1 MIIKQWMS
9 SSEKLRTSARLQK
22 IKDKTDL
29 AKTIKTL
36 TPLNKDVLSE
46 KVLPTKKETE
56 EVKKEDS
63 VTMAATKEEIAEML
77 RKQRTRKAFELEHFS
92 GKSSDNAKE
101 FLASFENYSKLNN
114 IPDSEKI
121 LTFEMCLLG
130 TAKVWFLTLPEET
143 KKNFKMISELFQKDY
158 VQNNQW
164 LNTTRL
170 ENRKLRIG
178 ETAEH
183 YITDMSN
190 LALLTGIKDEEL
202 GKALIRGLPDQLRWH
217 VISFNPTTLSDTIQ
231 RILLGEATLAFT
243 KKEEIHAIED
253 NELAMLM
260 KTMELRMEKLEEVLK
275 TRPSDKDDFSH
286 QRSKSLPRQ
295 FDNCDGWSKM
305 GQRENDYYYNESWNQ
320 ARARSQR
327 PLYQHRSDRGSRN
340 GGRYYDSQSMRPN
353 RVRFDTRYDNPYNS
367 RQYRSYKPGYNYS
380 KNMSTPRM

>member
-1 MIIKQWMS
+1 MS
-9 SSEKLRTSARLQK
+9 SSDKSRVSARLQK
-22 IKDKTDL
+22 VKDKTDL

-36 TPLNKDVLSE
+36 PPLNKDVLRE
-46 KVLPTKKETE
+46 KVLPTRKETG

-77 RKQRTRKAFELEHFS
+77 RKQKTRKAFELEHFS

-183 YITDMSN
+183 N
-190 LALLTGIKDEEL
+190 
-202 GKALIRGLPDQLRWH
+202 RH
-217 VISFNPTTLSDTIQ
+217 V
-231 RILLGEATLAFT
+231 
-243 KKEEIHAIED
+243 
-253 NELAMLM
+253 
-260 KTMELRMEKLEEVLK
+260 
-275 TRPSDKDDFSH
+275 
-286 QRSKSLPRQ
+286 
-295 FDNCDGWSKM
+295 
-305 GQRENDYYYNESWNQ
+305 
-320 ARARSQR
+320 
-327 PLYQHRSDRGSRN
+327 
-340 GGRYYDSQSMRPN
+340 
-353 RVRFDTRYDNPYNS
+353 
-367 RQYRSYKPGYNYS
+367 
-380 KNMSTPRM
+380 